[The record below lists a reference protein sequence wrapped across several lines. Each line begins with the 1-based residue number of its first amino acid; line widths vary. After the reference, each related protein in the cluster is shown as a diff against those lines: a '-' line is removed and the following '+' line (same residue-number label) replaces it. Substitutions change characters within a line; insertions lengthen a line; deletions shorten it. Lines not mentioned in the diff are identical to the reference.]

1 MASRFMPTLR
11 DLATEP
17 DEDRRLEMAAEI
29 DRDAA
34 DLDENWGNR
43 DGYAE
48 VESERDRI
56 AAERDRIAAER
67 DEAIVDRDEW
77 KRRYADRFFG
87 GRETNRKEVM
97 RNQTND
103 IKRDGTPQ
111 SFRELFEARDA
122 YED

>member
-11 DLATEP
+11 DLAMEP

-34 DLDENWGNR
+34 DLDEKWGNR

-48 VESERDRI
+48 VE
-56 AAERDRIAAER
+56 AERDRIAAER

-77 KRRYADRFFG
+77 KRRYVDRFFG
-87 GRETNRKEVM
+87 GREEVM
-97 RNQTND
+97 RNQEND
-103 IKRDGTPQ
+103 IKRDGRPQ
-111 SFRELFEARDA
+111 SFADLFKARDA

>member
-11 DLATEP
+11 DLAMEP

-34 DLDENWGNR
+34 DLDEKWGNR

-48 VESERDRI
+48 VE
-56 AAERDRIAAER
+56 AERDRIAAER

-77 KRRYADRFFG
+77 KQRYADRFFG
-87 GRETNRKEVM
+87 GRETTPEEVKESQA
-97 RNQTND
+97 RD

>member
-11 DLATEP
+11 DLAMEP

-34 DLDENWGNR
+34 DLDEKWGNR

-48 VESERDRI
+48 VE
-56 AAERDRIAAER
+56 AERDRIAAER

-87 GRETNRKEVM
+87 GREAVM
-97 RNQTND
+97 RNQEND
-103 IKRDGTPQ
+103 IKRDGRPQ
-111 SFRELFEARDA
+111 SFADLFKARDA

>member
-1 MASRFMPTLR
+1 MPTLR
-11 DLATEP
+11 DLAMEP
-17 DEDRRLEMAAEI
+17 DEDRRLEMAVEI

-43 DGYAE
+43 EGYAE
-48 VESERDRI
+48 VE
-56 AAERDRIAAER
+56 AERDRVAAE
-67 DEAIVDRDEW
+67 RDEW

-87 GRETNRKEVM
+87 GRETDREEVM

>member
-11 DLATEP
+11 DLAMEP

-34 DLDENWGNR
+34 DLDEKWGNR

-48 VESERDRI
+48 VE
-56 AAERDRIAAER
+56 AERDRIAAER

-87 GRETNRKEVM
+87 GREGVM
-97 RNQTND
+97 RNQVND
-103 IKRDGTPQ
+103 IKRDGRPQ
-111 SFRELFEARDA
+111 SFADLFKARDA

>member
-1 MASRFMPTLR
+1 MRPK
-11 DLATEP
+11 
-17 DEDRRLEMAAEI
+17 
-29 DRDAA
+29 
-34 DLDENWGNR
+34 WGNR

-48 VESERDRI
+48 VE
-56 AAERDRIAAER
+56 AERDRIAAER
-67 DEAIVDRDEW
+67 DEAVFDRDEW

-87 GRETNRKEVM
+87 GRETDREEVM
-97 RNQTND
+97 RNQTDD

>member
-11 DLATEP
+11 DLAMEP

-34 DLDENWGNR
+34 DLDEKWGNR

-48 VESERDRI
+48 VE
-56 AAERDRIAAER
+56 AERDRIAAER

-87 GRETNRKEVM
+87 GRETDPEEVM
-97 RNQTND
+97 RNQTNN
-103 IKRDGTPQ
+103 INHDGTPQ

>member
-11 DLATEP
+11 DLAMEP

-34 DLDENWGNR
+34 DLDEKWGNR

-48 VESERDRI
+48 VE
-56 AAERDRIAAER
+56 AERDRIAAER

-87 GRETNRKEVM
+87 GREQVM
-97 RNQTND
+97 RNQEND
-103 IKRDGTPQ
+103 IKRDGRPQ
-111 SFRELFEARDA
+111 SFADLFKARDA

>member
-11 DLATEP
+11 DLAMEP

-34 DLDENWGNR
+34 DLDEKWGNR

-48 VESERDRI
+48 VE
-56 AAERDRIAAER
+56 AERDRIAAER

-87 GRETNRKEVM
+87 GREGVM
-97 RNQTND
+97 RNLEND
-103 IKRDGTPQ
+103 IKRDGRPQ
-111 SFRELFEARDA
+111 SFADLFKARDA

>member
-11 DLATEP
+11 DLAMEP

-34 DLDENWGNR
+34 DLDEKWGNR

-48 VESERDRI
+48 VE
-56 AAERDRIAAER
+56 AERDRIAAER

-77 KRRYADRFFG
+77 KRRYVDRFFG
-87 GRETNRKEVM
+87 GREAVI
-97 RNQTND
+97 RNQEND
-103 IKRDGTPQ
+103 IKRDGRPQ
-111 SFRELFEARDA
+111 SFADLFKARDA

>member
-11 DLATEP
+11 DLAMEP

-34 DLDENWGNR
+34 DLDEKWGNR

-48 VESERDRI
+48 IE
-56 AAERDRIAAER
+56 AERDRVAAER
-67 DEAIVDRDEW
+67 DEAVVDRDEW
-77 KRRYADRFFG
+77 KQRYADRFFG
-87 GRETNRKEVM
+87 GRETTPEEVKESQA
-97 RNQTND
+97 RD

>member
-11 DLATEP
+11 DLAMEP

-43 DGYAE
+43 EGYAE
-48 VESERDRI
+48 VE
-56 AAERDRIAAER
+56 AERDRIAAER

-87 GRETNRKEVM
+87 GREVVM
-97 RNQTND
+97 RNQEND
-103 IKRDGTPQ
+103 IKRDGRPQ
-111 SFRELFEARDA
+111 SFADLFKARDA

>member
-1 MASRFMPTLR
+1 MASRFMPMLR
-11 DLATEP
+11 DLAMEP

-34 DLDENWGNR
+34 DLDEKWGNR

-48 VESERDRI
+48 VE
-56 AAERDRIAAER
+56 AERDRIAAER

-77 KRRYADRFFG
+77 KRRYVDRFFG
-87 GRETNRKEVM
+87 GREEVM
-97 RNQTND
+97 RNQEND
-103 IKRDGTPQ
+103 IKRDGRPQ
-111 SFRELFEARDA
+111 SFADLFKARDA

>member
-11 DLATEP
+11 DLAMEP

-43 DGYAE
+43 EGYAE
-48 VESERDRI
+48 VE
-56 AAERDRIAAER
+56 AERDRVAAER

-77 KRRYADRFFG
+77 KRRYVDRFFG
-87 GRETNRKEVM
+87 GREEVM
-97 RNQTND
+97 HNQTND
-103 IKRDGTPQ
+103 IKRDGRPQ
-111 SFRELFEARDA
+111 SFADLFKARDA

>member
-11 DLATEP
+11 DLAMEP

-34 DLDENWGNR
+34 DLDEKWGNR

-48 VESERDRI
+48 VE
-56 AAERDRIAAER
+56 AERDRIAAER

-87 GRETNRKEVM
+87 GRGEVM
-97 RNQTND
+97 RNQEND
-103 IKRDGTPQ
+103 IKRDGRPQ
-111 SFRELFEARDA
+111 SFADLFKARDA

>member
-11 DLATEP
+11 DLAMEP

-34 DLDENWGNR
+34 DLDEKWGNR

-48 VESERDRI
+48 VE
-56 AAERDRIAAER
+56 AERDRIAAER

-87 GRETNRKEVM
+87 DREVVM
-97 RNQTND
+97 RNQENN
-103 IKRDGTPQ
+103 IKRDGRPQ
-111 SFRELFEARDA
+111 SFADLFKARDA

>member
-1 MASRFMPTLR
+1 MASRFMSTLR
-11 DLATEP
+11 DLAMEP

-34 DLDENWGNR
+34 DLDEKWGNR

-48 VESERDRI
+48 VE
-56 AAERDRIAAER
+56 AERDRIAAER

-87 GRETNRKEVM
+87 GRETNREKVM
-97 RNQTND
+97 CNQENN
-103 IKRDGTPQ
+103 IKRDGRPQ
-111 SFRELFEARDA
+111 SFADLFKARDA

>member
-11 DLATEP
+11 DLAMEP

-34 DLDENWGNR
+34 DLDEKWGNR

-48 VESERDRI
+48 VE
-56 AAERDRIAAER
+56 AERDRIAAER

-87 GRETNRKEVM
+87 GRKEVM
-97 RNQTND
+97 CNQEND
-103 IKRDGTPQ
+103 IKRDGRPQ
-111 SFRELFEARDA
+111 SFADLFKARDA

>member
-11 DLATEP
+11 DLAMEP

-34 DLDENWGNR
+34 DLDEKWGNR

-48 VESERDRI
+48 VE
-56 AAERDRIAAER
+56 AERDRIAAER

-87 GRETNRKEVM
+87 GREIDPEEVM
-97 RNQTND
+97 RNQTNG
-103 IKRDGTPQ
+103 INRDGTPQ

>member
-1 MASRFMPTLR
+1 MASRFMPTLC
-11 DLATEP
+11 DLAMEP

-29 DRDAA
+29 DREAA
-34 DLDENWGNR
+34 DLDEKWGNR

-48 VESERDRI
+48 VE
-56 AAERDRIAAER
+56 AERDRIAAER

-87 GRETNRKEVM
+87 GREEGM
-97 RNQTND
+97 RNRENN
-103 IKRDGTPQ
+103 IKRDGRPQ
-111 SFRELFEARDA
+111 SFADLFKARDA

>member
-11 DLATEP
+11 DLAMEP

-34 DLDENWGNR
+34 DLDEKWGNR

-48 VESERDRI
+48 VE
-56 AAERDRIAAER
+56 AERDRIAAER

-77 KRRYADRFFG
+77 KRRYVDRFFG
-87 GRETNRKEVM
+87 GREEVM
-97 RNQTND
+97 RNQENN
-103 IKRDGTPQ
+103 IKRDGRSQ
-111 SFRELFEARDA
+111 SFADLFKARDA

>member
-11 DLATEP
+11 DLAMEP

-34 DLDENWGNR
+34 DLDEKWGNR

-48 VESERDRI
+48 VE
-56 AAERDRIAAER
+56 AERDRIAAER

-87 GRETNRKEVM
+87 GREGVM
-97 RNQTND
+97 RNQEND
-103 IKRDGTPQ
+103 IKRDGRPQ
-111 SFRELFEARDA
+111 SFADLFKARDA

>member
-11 DLATEP
+11 DLAMEP

-34 DLDENWGNR
+34 DLDEKWGNR

-48 VESERDRI
+48 VEAERDRI

-87 GRETNRKEVM
+87 GREGVM
-97 RNQTND
+97 RKQEND
-103 IKRDGTPQ
+103 IKRDGRPQ
-111 SFRELFEARDA
+111 SFADLFKARDA